1 MKLTVWQRLDLF
13 SRQLTPFLLTVLLI
27 FISSVPYEIPNLGRV
42 MPLLSLIAIFHWGV
56 YRAELFP
63 NYAVFF
69 IGFFQDVLSGVP
81 IGIHTLIYILA
92 YNLILTQ
99 QRFFAGKS
107 FYIIWLGFA
116 VVSAVVMFLLWGAI
130 SILNGVVID
139 FAPVI
144 SQYGIGVGMYP
155 IISYAFSRWQQVILQ
170 QI

>member
-56 YRAELFP
+56 YRAELLP

-99 QRFFAGKS
+99 QRFFARKS

-116 VVSAVVMFLLWGAI
+116 VVSAGVMFLLWGFI
-130 SILNGVVID
+130 SILSGVVID
-139 FAPVI
+139 FVPVI

-155 IISYAFSRWQQVILQ
+155 IISYAFSRWQQLFLQ

>member
-13 SRQLTPFLLTVLLI
+13 SRQLTPFLFTILLI

-56 YRAELFP
+56 YRAELLP

-81 IGIHTLIYILA
+81 IGVHTLIYILA

-99 QRFFAGKS
+99 KRFFARKS
-107 FYIIWLGFA
+107 FYIIWLGFSI
-116 VVSAVVMFLLWGAI
+116 VSAGVMFILWGLV
-130 SILNGVVID
+130 SILNGVVLD
-139 FAPVI
+139 FVPII

>member
-99 QRFFAGKS
+99 QRFFARKS

-116 VVSAVVMFLLWGAI
+116 VVSAVVMFLLWGLI

-155 IISYAFSRWQQVILQ
+155 IISYAFSRWQQLILQ

>member
-1 MKLTVWQRLDLF
+1 M
-13 SRQLTPFLLTVLLI
+13 
-27 FISSVPYEIPNLGRV
+27 
-42 MPLLSLIAIFHWGV
+42 
-56 YRAELFP
+56 
-63 NYAVFF
+63 FF
-69 IGFFQDVLSGVP
+69 IGFLQDVLSGVP
-81 IGIHTLIYILA
+81 IGVYTLIYILA

-99 QRFFAGKS
+99 QRFFARKS

-116 VVSAVVMFLLWGAI
+116 VVSAGVMFILWGAL

-139 FAPVI
+139 FFPVI

>member
-56 YRAELFP
+56 YRAELLP

-99 QRFFAGKS
+99 QRFFARKS

-116 VVSAVVMFLLWGAI
+116 VVSAGVMFLLWGFI
-130 SILNGVVID
+130 SILSGVVID
-139 FAPVI
+139 FVPVI

-155 IISYAFSRWQQVILQ
+155 IISYAFSRWQQAILQ

>member
-13 SRQLTPFLLTVLLI
+13 SRQLTPFLFTILLI

-42 MPLLSLIAIFHWGV
+42 MPLLSLIAVFHWGV
-56 YRAELFP
+56 YRAELLP

-99 QRFFAGKS
+99 QRFFARKS

-116 VVSAVVMFLLWGAI
+116 VVSAGVMFVLWGVL
-130 SILNGVVID
+130 SILNGVFID
-139 FAPVI
+139 LSPVI

>member
-116 VVSAVVMFLLWGAI
+116 VVSAVVMFLLWGFI

>member
-13 SRQLTPFLLTVLLI
+13 SRQLTPFLLTILLI
-27 FISSVPYEIPNLGRV
+27 CISSVPYEIPNLGRV

-56 YRAELFP
+56 YRAELLP

-99 QRFFAGKS
+99 QRFFARKS

-116 VVSAVVMFLLWGAI
+116 VVSAGVMFLLWGFI
-130 SILNGVVID
+130 SILSGVVID
-139 FAPVI
+139 FVPVI

-170 QI
+170 SI

>member
-1 MKLTVWQRLDLF
+1 MKLTIWQRLDLF
-13 SRQLTPFLLTVLLI
+13 SRQLTPFLLTILLI
-27 FISSVPYEIPNLGRV
+27 FISSVQYEIPNLGRV
-42 MPLLSLIAIFHWGV
+42 MPLFSLIAIFHWGV
-56 YRAELFP
+56 YRAELLP

-81 IGIHTLIYILA
+81 IGVHTLAYILV
-92 YNLILTQ
+92 YNIILTQ
-99 QRFFAGKS
+99 QRFFARKS

-116 VVSAVVMFLLWGAI
+116 VVSAGVMFVLWGVL
-130 SILNGVVID
+130 SILNGVFID
-139 FAPVI
+139 LSPVI

>member
-155 IISYAFSRWQQVILQ
+155 IISYAFSRWQQLILQ

>member
-99 QRFFAGKS
+99 QRFFARKS

-170 QI
+170 

>member
-116 VVSAVVMFLLWGAI
+116 VVSAVVMFLLWGFI

-170 QI
+170 

>member
-1 MKLTVWQRLDLF
+1 M
-13 SRQLTPFLLTVLLI
+13 LLI

-56 YRAELFP
+56 YRAELLP

-92 YNLILTQ
+92 YSLILTQ
-99 QRFFAGKS
+99 QRFFARKS

-116 VVSAVVMFLLWGAI
+116 VVSAGVMFLLWGFI
-130 SILNGVVID
+130 SILSGVVID
-139 FAPVI
+139 FVPVI

-155 IISYAFSRWQQVILQ
+155 IISYAFSRWQQLFLQ